1 MLLSTA
7 HRNSE
12 MNCRLNFLIMGLLL
26 ALPLPAMAQEAE
38 TNEPSPA
45 PPSLSNIMSLQGS
58 ADGEPEGNVIEQ
70 EKERAAQNGVQIR
83 NDALREAGLSFGA
96 RGGLAY
102 RTFEV
107 QRRLAEQETYLSRV
121 YDFNRLL
128 IPAQNG
134 LLIEPPIVSEG
145 QQALIIKPAGQ
156 EAATADRVLK
166 INRAARIVSAARNW
180 RTYLERDW
188 GKVEPPPTVLLP
200 RDKREKRIWQENLQ
214 TGWQAGIEQADDVF
228 QADLDRLTND
238 FVGMVRYRELV
249 AQGMITAPY
258 ALAENRG
265 ITGNPNEM
273 RIGDRGLEITGPSQ
287 FVIQSNQWQPT
298 TR

>member
-1 MLLSTA
+1 MRRPMPRPVSNMKISLLLPA
-7 HRNSE
+7 
-12 MNCRLNFLIMGLLL
+12 FLL
-26 ALPLPAMAQEAE
+26 ALAFSPAFADDEDGKA
-38 TNEPSPA
+38 SPA
-45 PPSLSNIMSLQGS
+45 PPSFNNMMALQGVPDDDS
-58 ADGEPEGNVIEQ
+58 DKGNVIQ
-70 EKERAAQNGVQIR
+70 EEKKNADTLGVQIR
-83 NDALREAGLSFGA
+83 GDALREAGLSFGA

-102 RTFEV
+102 RTFEI
-107 QRRLAEQETYLSRV
+107 QRRLAEQESYLSRT

-128 IPAQNG
+128 IAGANG
-134 LLIEPPIVSEG
+134 LLIEPPIVSEA

-166 INRAARIVSAARNW
+166 INRAARIVSAPRNW

-188 GKVEPPPTVLLP
+188 GKVEPPPPVLLP
-200 RDKREKRIWQENLQ
+200 RDDREKKIWQDNLKK
-214 TGWQAGIEQADDVF
+214 GWEAGIEQADDTF

-238 FVGMVRYRELV
+238 FVGMVRYRELL

-287 FVIQSNQWQPT
+287 FVIQSNTWQPT